1 MSIATTSSG
10 GNAGSVV
17 AELALEDLERCIGR
31 RTNDRR
37 ERPVRECEVV
47 AHLNTVLTRK
57 SLRWSTLTG
66 RETSLCGKKK
76 KKKRLL

>member
-31 RTNDRR
+31 RTNDCH
-37 ERPVRECEVV
+37 ERPVRDGEVV

-76 KKKRLL
+76 KRLL